1 MKELIEFVRE
11 DIKKIFKEWYD
22 QTNDMNLSKPD
33 GSVSTLNSESK

>member
-11 DIKKIFKEWYD
+11 DIKKILKEWND

-33 GSVSTLNSESK
+33 GSIATLNSESK